1 MKIPDEIVR
10 EAWDAYCDTEGTRT
24 IGDRSKIRAAGAV
37 FARWAME
44 EAAKVILTQCH
55 DDHTREEEAAAIRAR
70 KDEM

>member
-10 EAWDAYCDTEGTRT
+10 MATVVFLSGKTDTDAM
-24 IGDRSKIRAAGAV
+24 RAALEVA
-37 FARWAME
+37 ARWAME